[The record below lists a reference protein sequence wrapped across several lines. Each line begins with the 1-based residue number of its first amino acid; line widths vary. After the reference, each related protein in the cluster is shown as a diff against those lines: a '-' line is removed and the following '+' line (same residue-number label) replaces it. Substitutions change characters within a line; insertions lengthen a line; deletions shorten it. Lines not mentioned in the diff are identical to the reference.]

1 MGGIGL
7 NSSKWIWRIVST
19 ASIVT
24 TILLIIGF
32 IYAVRDVNMPQAISQ
47 VAEPSSQPQE
57 IVKGNLDDKKEIMVT
72 VIGDSLAKGTGDNTG
87 SGFVQ
92 RSVEGLSTATGKKV
106 TLLNNLGI
114 NGLTTARLL
123 PKLEEKGTQYALKQS
138 DIILLSIG
146 GNDLFKGAQLVADS
160 SGKSSEPTGTT
171 TNEAEQE
178 ITPDQLLAA
187 LPKASNELRTILE
200 KLRKINPDAY
210 IIYVGLYN
218 PFGDIKDLQIAGN
231 DAVATWN
238 NSAQTLINKYEN
250 MTLVP
255 TFDLFTHNLDLY
267 LSSDH
272 FHPNG
277 EGYQQIADRI
287 VQGIR

>member
-1 MGGIGL
+1 M

-19 ASIVT
+19 VSIVA
-24 TILLIIGF
+24 TILLIFGF
-32 IYAVRDVNMPQAISQ
+32 IYAIRDVNMPQASTEA
-47 VAEPSSQPQE
+47 VEPSSQPQAV
-57 IVKGNLDDKKEIMVT
+57 VKGNLEDKQEIMIT
-72 VIGDSLAKGTGDNTG
+72 AMGDSLAKGTGDNTG
-87 SGFVQ
+87 SGFVR
-92 RSVEGLSTATGKKV
+92 RSIEGLTTITGKKV

-123 PKLEEKGTQYALKQS
+123 PKLEEKGTQYALKRS

-146 GNDLFKGAQLVADS
+146 ANDLFKGSQLLPDS
-160 SGKSSEPTGTT
+160 SGESSDSVGTT
-171 TNEAEQE
+171 TNEGQAE
-178 ITPDQLLAA
+178 ITPEQLLAA
-187 LPKASNELRTILE
+187 LPQASSQLKSILE
-200 KLRKINPDAY
+200 RLREINPDAY
-210 IIYVGLYN
+210 IIYIGLYN
-218 PFGDIKDLQIAGN
+218 PFGDMKDLQIAGN

-238 NSAQTLINKYEN
+238 NSAQTLINKYEK

-255 TFDLFTHNLDLY
+255 TFDLFTHNLQLY
-267 LSSDH
+267 LASDH

>member
-1 MGGIGL
+1 M

-19 ASIVT
+19 VSVVA

-32 IYAVRDVNMPQAISQ
+32 VYAVRDVNMPQAGTDT
-47 VAEPSSQPQE
+47 VFEKPSQPE
-57 IVKGNLDDKKEIMVT
+57 AVVKDDLTDKQEIMVT
-72 VIGDSLAKGTGDNTG
+72 AIGDSLAKGTGDNTG
-87 SGFVQ
+87 SGFVR
-92 RSVEGLSTATGKKV
+92 RSIEGLSTATGKKV

-123 PKLEEKGTQYALKQS
+123 PKLEEKGAQYALKQS
-138 DIILLSIG
+138 DIILVSIG
-146 GNDLFKGAQLVADS
+146 GNDLFKGSQLLSDNNGES
-160 SGKSSEPTGTT
+160 KGTS
-171 TNEAEQE
+171 TNEVQPD

-187 LPKASNELRTILE
+187 LPEASRYLKSILE
-200 KLRKINPDAY
+200 KVRQINPDAY

-218 PFGDIKDLQIAGN
+218 PFGDIEELKIVGN

-238 NSAQTLINKYEN
+238 HSAQTLINKYEK

-255 TFDLFTHNLDLY
+255 TSDLFTHHLDQY